1 MKITL
6 NGAERE
12 IRAGLTLAGLA
23 QELDVDAATLVAE
36 VDGVIVKAQAFA
48 ATELR
53 PGMQVELVRFVGGG

>member
-12 IRAGLTLAGLA
+12 IREGLTLAGLA
-23 QELDVDAATLVAE
+23 QELDVDPATLVAE
-36 VDGVIVKAQAFA
+36 VDGVIVKAAAFA

-53 PGMQVELVRFVGGG
+53 TGMQVELVRFVGGG